1 LEREVSTMPKTSALF
16 AAAALAALLGGANLA
31 HAQNPPAP
39 QGTTP
44 HSTPMQGGGGMCGGG
59 PGGMCGT
66 NQPAGQ
72 PAQGAPMQ
80 GMMQQGQGGTM
91 QGGCAM
97 MQRAASLERRL
108 RQLEERMGIS
118 APAPPPAEHHHQHQH
133 GAPG

>member
-1 LEREVSTMPKTSALF
+1 MPKTSALF
-16 AAAALAALLGGANLA
+16 AAAALAALLGGAGLA

-39 QGTTP
+39 QGTMP
-44 HSTPMQGGGGMCGGG
+44 HSMPMQGQGGGGMCGGG

-66 NQPAGQ
+66 SQPAGQ

-80 GMMQQGQGGTM
+80 GMMMQQGQGGTM

-97 MQRAASLERRL
+97 MQRAASLEQRL
-108 RQLEERMGIS
+108 RQLEERMGVS
-118 APAPPPAEHHHQHQH
+118 APPPPAEHHHHQH